1 MRVQYMELA
10 KLAADVADSKKA
22 RDVVILDISELAV
35 IADYFVI
42 CSANSR
48 TQVQAIAD
56 AMEEQFEL
64 KGVRCKGI
72 EGREEGK
79 WVLLDFGDVV
89 VHVFQ
94 EDERDFYGLERL
106 WGDAPRLPVPLTS

>member
-1 MRVQYMELA
+1 MRDQYKELA
-10 KLAADVADSKKA
+10 QLAADVADSKKA
-22 RDVVILDISELAV
+22 RDMVILDISELAV

-56 AMEEQFEL
+56 AVEEVLEK
-64 KGVRCKGI
+64 KGLRCKGI

-79 WVLLDFGDVV
+79 WVLMDFGDLVM
-89 VHVFQ
+89 HIFQ
-94 EDERDFYGLERL
+94 DEEREFYGLERL
-106 WGDAPRLPVPLTS
+106 WGDAPRLPVQISS